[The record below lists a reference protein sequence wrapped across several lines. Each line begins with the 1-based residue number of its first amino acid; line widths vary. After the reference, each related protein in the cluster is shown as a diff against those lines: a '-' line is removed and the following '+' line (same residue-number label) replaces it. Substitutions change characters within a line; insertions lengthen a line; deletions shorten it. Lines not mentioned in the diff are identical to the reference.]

1 MNNNMGSLRLPMQVA
16 PVVRTS
22 SAAAL
27 SGSGV
32 EASQWQAALGQLAQP
47 LIEEGVKRLGSWVS
61 SWF

>member
-1 MNNNMGSLRLPMQVA
+1 MNNSMGSLRLPMQAA
-16 PVVRTS
+16 PVDRTS
-22 SAAAL
+22 SPAAL